1 MKEISKPKKKKKLGK
16 SYNWQFWAIIALP
29 MIYAF
34 VFAYIPMGG
43 IIVAFQKYS
52 PRKGILGSEWV
63 GLKYFKQFF
72 TTPSSRKIIFNTLYL
87 GIYSLIAGFPIPILL
102 AILLNEMRSKKYKK
116 FIQMVTYAPYFI
128 STVVMVGMMMRMMDM
143 RTGIINRALQSIGIG
158 PINFFGEVNLFPS
171 LYVWSGIWQGAG
183 YSSIIYI
190 AALAGVSKP
199 MSFGQ
204 PCDEFPLSSLP
215 PLIRDA
221 VIEAQQINVSPE
233 LQEAAIVDGANRFQR
248 IIHVDLPAIVP
259 TIITMLIFNCA
270 SIMNIGFDKVYLMQN
285 DMNIDRAEVISTFV
299 YKVGLT
305 RGDFSFS
312 TAAGLFQSLVSFI
325 LLVIVNKI
333 CKTVTETSLW

>member
-143 RTGIINRALQSIGIG
+143 RTGIINRPLQSIGIG

-190 AALAGVSKP
+190 AALAGVS
-199 MSFGQ
+199 
-204 PCDEFPLSSLP
+204 
-215 PLIRDA
+215 
-221 VIEAQQINVSPE
+221 PE

-248 IIHVDLPAIVP
+248 IKSVTLPSIAP
-259 TIITMLIFNCA
+259 TISIMLI
-270 SIMNIGFDKVYLMQN
+270 MQIGRLMSLGYEKIILLYN
-285 DMNIDRAEVISTFV
+285 GSTYETADVISTYV
-299 YKVGLT
+299 YR
-305 RGDFSFS
+305 RGILSADFSYS
-312 TAAGLFQSLVSFI
+312 TAVGLFQSVIGVI
-325 LLVIVNKI
+325 LLVASNQISK
-333 CKTVTETSLW
+333 KLSDSSLW

>member
-1 MKEISKPKKKKKLGK
+1 MKEVSKPKKKKKLGK

-63 GLKYFKQFF
+63 GLKYFNQFF

-116 FIQMVTYAPYFI
+116 FIQMGTYAPYFI

-190 AALAGVSKP
+190 AALAGVS
-199 MSFGQ
+199 
-204 PCDEFPLSSLP
+204 
-215 PLIRDA
+215 
-221 VIEAQQINVSPE
+221 PE
-233 LQEAAIVDGANRFQR
+233 LQEAAIVDGANRFQQMLH
-248 IIHVDLPAIVP
+248 ITLPGLVP
-259 TIITMLIFNCA
+259 TIMVLFILRMG
-270 SIMNIGFDKVYLMQN
+270 NILNVGYEKILLLYNSATYSTAD
-285 DMNIDRAEVISTFV
+285 VISTYTYRLYFGGSGNPM
-299 YKVGLT
+299 YSK
-305 RGDFSFS
+305 S
-312 TAAGLFQSLVSFI
+312 TAIGLFNTIINVFFLMLTNMISKKATDAGLF
-325 LLVIVNKI
+325 
-333 CKTVTETSLW
+333 

>member
-16 SYNWQFWAIIALP
+16 SYNWQFWAIIAVP

-190 AALAGVSKP
+190 AALAGVS
-199 MSFGQ
+199 
-204 PCDEFPLSSLP
+204 
-215 PLIRDA
+215 
-221 VIEAQQINVSPE
+221 PE
-233 LQEAAIVDGANRFQR
+233 LQEAAIVDGANRFQQMLH
-248 IIHVDLPAIVP
+248 ITLPGLVP
-259 TIITMLIFNCA
+259 TIMVLFILRMG
-270 SIMNIGFDKVYLMQN
+270 NILNVGYEKILLLYNSATYSTAD
-285 DMNIDRAEVISTFV
+285 VIST
-299 YKVGLT
+299 YTYRL
-305 RGDFSFS
+305 SFGGSGNPMYSKS
-312 TAAGLFQSLVSFI
+312 TAIGLFNTIINVFFLMLTNMISKKATDAGLF
-325 LLVIVNKI
+325 
-333 CKTVTETSLW
+333 

>member
-43 IIVAFQKYS
+43 IIVAFQKCS

-171 LYVWSGIWQGAG
+171 LYVWSGTWQGAG

-190 AALAGVSKP
+190 AALAGVS
-199 MSFGQ
+199 
-204 PCDEFPLSSLP
+204 
-215 PLIRDA
+215 
-221 VIEAQQINVSPE
+221 PE
-233 LQEAAIVDGANRFQR
+233 LQEAAIVKMVQTVSRELFTWICRQSFQQ
-248 IIHVDLPAIVP
+248 LSQC
-259 TIITMLIFNCA
+259 L
-270 SIMNIGFDKVYLMQN
+270 S
-285 DMNIDRAEVISTFV
+285 
-299 YKVGLT
+299 LT
-305 RGDFSFS
+305 VQ
-312 TAAGLFQSLVSFI
+312 AL
-325 LLVIVNKI
+325 
-333 CKTVTETSLW
+333 

>member
-190 AALAGVSKP
+190 AALAGVS
-199 MSFGQ
+199 
-204 PCDEFPLSSLP
+204 
-215 PLIRDA
+215 
-221 VIEAQQINVSPE
+221 PE
-233 LQEAAIVDGANRFQR
+233 LQEAAIVDGANRFQQMLH
-248 IIHVDLPAIVP
+248 ITLPGLVP
-259 TIITMLIFNCA
+259 TIMILFILRMG
-270 SIMNIGFDKVYLMQN
+270 NILNVGYEKILLLYNSATYLTA
-285 DMNIDRAEVISTFV
+285 DVIST
-299 YKVGLT
+299 YTYRL
-305 RGDFSFS
+305 SFGGSGNPMYSKS
-312 TAAGLFQSLVSFI
+312 TAIGLFNTIINVCFLMLTNLISKKATDAGLF
-325 LLVIVNKI
+325 
-333 CKTVTETSLW
+333 

>member
-190 AALAGVSKP
+190 AALAGVS
-199 MSFGQ
+199 
-204 PCDEFPLSSLP
+204 
-215 PLIRDA
+215 
-221 VIEAQQINVSPE
+221 PE

-248 IIHVDLPAIVP
+248 IKSVTLPSIAP
-259 TIITMLIFNCA
+259 TISIMLI
-270 SIMNIGFDKVYLMQN
+270 MQIGRLMSLGYEKIILLYN
-285 DMNIDRAEVISTFV
+285 GSTYETADVISTYV
-299 YKVGLT
+299 YR
-305 RGDFSFS
+305 RGILSADFSYS
-312 TAAGLFQSLVSFI
+312 TAVGLFQSVIGVI
-325 LLVIVNKI
+325 LLVASNQISKKLSDSSLCRRTEMAKKVKI
-333 CKTVTETSLW
+333 KAKNRRESAVKYLML